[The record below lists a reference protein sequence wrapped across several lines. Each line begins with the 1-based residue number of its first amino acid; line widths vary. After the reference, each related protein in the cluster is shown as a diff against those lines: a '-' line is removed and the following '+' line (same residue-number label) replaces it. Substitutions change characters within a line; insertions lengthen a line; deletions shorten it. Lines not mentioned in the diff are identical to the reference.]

1 MHSQI
6 LMKALTDMRADARAP
21 SLPTQTA
28 SRLSRR
34 MVNYC
39 FSIIEQQEQGAQLCS
54 TVGQSRVR
62 ITILESSRNGYF
74 QPITECSTWTK
85 QMLITT

>member
-1 MHSQI
+1 MD
-6 LMKALTDMRADARAP
+6 TAP
-21 SLPTQTA
+21 SV
-28 SRLSRR
+28 R
-34 MVNYC
+34 MGIANKDELVDALADPD
-39 FSIIEQQEQGAQLCS
+39 EGTQLCS

-62 ITILESSRNGYF
+62 ITIIESSRNGYF